1 MGNKIRISALAED
14 NHFVLSKQIKIEGRK
29 IGKEEIKLLVLTE
42 DIILCSSPFEI
53 YIYKVLEISEFNKTM
68 EYKVNKQNSAVILYI
83 LNGNFEN
90 EIC

>member
-53 YIYKVLEISEFNKTM
+53 YIYIKYWK
-68 EYKVNKQNSAVILYI
+68 
-83 LNGNFEN
+83 
-90 EIC
+90 